1 MRLRGLK
8 RAPTWSLLAACCGGG
23 GRQRVGAAGL
33 MPQVPLGPS
42 LSLPLSPQKAH
53 DSKKKLCPLMAALI
67 RSLSSCQLSLFFK
80 LG

>member
-42 LSLPLSPQKAH
+42 PSLSPQKAH
-53 DSKKKLCPLMAALI
+53 DSKKLCPLMAALV

>member
-1 MRLRGLK
+1 M
-8 RAPTWSLLAACCGGG
+8 
-23 GRQRVGAAGL
+23 GAAGL

-42 LSLPLSPQKAH
+42 PSLSPQKAH